1 MTSSTTTMTR
11 ASQHIAAPREAW
23 TGIAFAVLF
32 IAGVGVSSP
41 PADNASNATWTSNY
55 TGTGEQSRHLAT
67 GLLLVLAALSLAAFL
82 TGLWRNIREAA
93 PEASPLPLVAAGVSA
108 ACIATGGI
116 VMACVSGSE
125 LVGNYPLPAPDLL
138 RLSND
143 LGFALVGVA
152 GMLAAALAVLCLS
165 VQGNR
170 AGVIGNRTKV
180 FGFVVSVVL
189 LAGIAFIPIFALLAW
204 TVVLAV
210 QWLRR

>member
-1 MTSSTTTMTR
+1 MTSTTTLTR
-11 ASQHIAAPREAW
+11 ASQHIAARREAW

-32 IAGVGVSSP
+32 IAGVLVSSP
-41 PADNASNATWTSNY
+41 PADNASNAAWTSNY
-55 TGTGEQSRHLAT
+55 TGI
-67 GLLLVLAALSLAAFL
+67 LLVLAALSLAAFV
-82 TGLWRNIREAA
+82 TELWRTIREAA
-93 PEASPLPLVAAGVSA
+93 PTVSPLPVVAAGMSA
-108 ACIATGGI
+108 ACIAAGGI
-116 VMACVSGSE
+116 VMACISGAE
-125 LVGNYPLPAPDLL
+125 LVGKYPLPAPGLL

-152 GMLAAALAVLCLS
+152 GMLAAALAVICLS

-189 LAGIAFIPIFALLAW
+189 LAGIAFVPILALLAW